1 MNVQV
6 NKTTIDGSVEVLSSK
21 SELHRLLIISA
32 LAKDG
37 LPTEI
42 TFVGTPSRD
51 VNATIECLRAIGAR
65 ITISDGKFTVIPIT
79 EIPKERVEVCPDES
93 GSTLRFILPV
103 FSALGVNYRVTVNG
117 RLGDRPLSPLYE
129 LLTDGN
135 VIMSANGIYPLTVS
149 GKLAKNDFE
158 IAGNVSSQFISG
170 LLMALPLIGGGCVK
184 VTGDYQSKPYVD
196 ITVGAMRAFGA
207 SITEKNNIYKVSS
220 DSYRSVGKIK
230 AGGDWSNAA
239 FFLSLGAI
247 GGSVTV
253 NGLDGNSF
261 QGDKAVTEIL
271 KRFGAAV
278 TFSDCGVTV
287 KKSRLIATD
296 IDASDIPDLI
306 PALSV
311 VASVVD
317 GKTTVFN
324 AGRLRLKESDRI
336 KSVVNMINS
345 LGGCATETS
354 DGITIQGKSSLKGG
368 VVDSFNDHRIVMSAA
383 IASAVCSNP
392 VTILGAN
399 AVNKSYPRFF
409 EIVEKIGI
417 HVKEI

>member
-6 NKTTIDGSVEVLSSK
+6 NTTTVNGSVEILSSK

-42 TFVGTPSRD
+42 AFSGTPSRD
-51 VNATIECLRAIGAR
+51 VNATVECLRAVGAR
-65 ITISDGKFTVIPIT
+65 ITVQNGKFTVIPIT
-79 EIPKERVEVCPDES
+79 EIPKERVDVCPDES

-103 FSALGVNYRVTVNG
+103 FSALGVNCRVTVNG

-135 VIMSANGIYPLTVS
+135 VVMSANGIYPLTVS

-207 SITEKNNIYKVSS
+207 SVTEKNNIYTVASAP
-220 DSYRSVGKIK
+220 YRSAGKIK

-247 GGSVTV
+247 CGNVTV
-253 NGLDGNSF
+253 NGIDRNSF
-261 QGDKAVTEIL
+261 QGDKAVAEIL
-271 KRFGAAV
+271 KRFGASV
-278 TFSDCGVTV
+278 TFSADGVTAE
-287 KKSRLIATD
+287 KSRLAATD

-311 VASVVD
+311 AASVAE
-317 GKTTVFN
+317 GTTTVFN

-336 KSVVNMINS
+336 KSVVDMINA
-345 LGGCATETS
+345 LGGCAKETS
-354 DGITIQGKSSLKGG
+354 DGIIIKGKSRLNGG
-368 VVDSFNDHRIVMSAA
+368 TVDGCNDHRIVMSAA
-383 IASAVCSNP
+383 IASAVCLNP

-409 EIVEKIGI
+409 DVIEKIGI
-417 HVKEI
+417 HAKEI